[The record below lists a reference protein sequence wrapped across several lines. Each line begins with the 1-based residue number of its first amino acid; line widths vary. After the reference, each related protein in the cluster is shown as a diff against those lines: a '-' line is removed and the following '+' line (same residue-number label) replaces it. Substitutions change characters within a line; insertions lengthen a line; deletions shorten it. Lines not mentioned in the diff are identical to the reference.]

1 MFVYVLEGRID
12 YEGGTVLGA
21 YATREAAEA
30 AARADAAGAGGDPYH
45 DYVVHRIE
53 VGAPT
58 ECRLFAPDGDYVDI

>member
-30 AARADAAGAGGDPYH
+30 AAREDADASIGDSAY

-58 ECRLFAPDGDYVDI
+58 ESRLFAADGDYVDV